1 VKDDIC
7 NGAQP
12 LCPSA
17 QPEWREA
24 SLIGIVGGHSG
35 QSADGAHREPTAVS
49 KEILDLSHPVTP
61 AEVFRFAAPCICNG
75 CVHFTDQKCQLAARV
90 VQLLPE
96 VVERLPTCAIR
107 SRCRWWLQ
115 EGKAA
120 SMRCSQVV
128 TDNCNPS
135 EIMRQAA
142 TPAELCR

>member
-24 SLIGIVGGHSG
+24 SLIGIVGGT
-35 QSADGAHREPTAVS
+35 ADNPLMAHIASPQPVS

-61 AEVFRFAAPCICNG
+61 TEVFRFAAPCICNG

-96 VVERLPTCAIR
+96 VVDRLPTCAIR

-120 SMRCSQVV
+120 CMRCSQV
-128 TDNCNPS
+128 
-135 EIMRQAA
+135 
-142 TPAELCR
+142 